1 MSSSSSVLPLP
12 GLNRDSKRDSKPAT
26 LRTGADIAKAGLA
39 GDTEIAAL
47 DAVGAEYS
55 IAIPAGLAALIDP
68 ADPDDPI
75 ARQFVPDPAEL
86 VMTDDELA
94 DPIGDETHSP
104 VRGLVHRYPDRVLL
118 MPTLSCPVYCR
129 YCFRRDRVGRA
140 AGAPSADDLEIA
152 YRYIEEQPDIREVIL
167 TGGDP
172 LSLSDARL
180 ARVIARL
187 NAIPHLNNI
196 RIHTRVPVALPG
208 RITDALIDA
217 LQSDVPVWM
226 ALHSNHARELTD
238 DVAAACARLTQGGIP
253 LLSQTVL
260 LKGVND
266 TVEALTD
273 LMRRLIALKIKPYYL
288 HHPDRARGTAK
299 FRITLAEGRDLVAA
313 LRGNISGLCQPTY
326 VVDIPGGHG
335 KAPFH
340 DIAPAHDRGGRDRG
354 ETSQNSWK
362 LRDFRGQTHDYADK

>member
-1 MSSSSSVLPLP
+1 MSSPSSVLPLP
-12 GLNRDSKRDSKPAT
+12 GTKPAT
-26 LRTGADIAKAGLA
+26 LRTGADIAMAGLA
-39 GDTEIAAL
+39 DTSEIDAL

-68 ADPDDPI
+68 DDPEDPI

-86 VMTDDELA
+86 VMTDDELD
-94 DPIGDETHSP
+94 DPIGDNTHSP

-140 AGAPSADDLEIA
+140 AGAPNADDLEIA
-152 YRYIEEQPDIREVIL
+152 YRYIEDHPAIREVIL

-172 LSLSDARL
+172 LSLSDTRL
-180 ARVIARL
+180 ARLITRL
-187 NAIPHLNNI
+187 GTIPHLNNI

-208 RITDALIDA
+208 RVTDGLIAA

-226 ALHSNHARELTD
+226 ALHTNHARELTD
-238 DVAAACARLTQGGIP
+238 DVAAACDRLARGGIP

-266 TVEALTD
+266 NVEVLTD
-273 LMRRLIALKIKPYYL
+273 LMRRLIALKVKPYYL

-299 FRITLAEGRDLVAA
+299 FRLTLAEGRALVTA

-335 KAPFH
+335 KSMVQPSSAEAYNNGWKITDYTGERH
-340 DIAPAHDRGGRDRG
+340 RYEDDIP
-354 ETSQNSWK
+354 
-362 LRDFRGQTHDYADK
+362 

>member
-1 MSSSSSVLPLP
+1 LSSTSSVLPLP
-12 GLNRDSKRDSKPAT
+12 GIKPAT
-26 LRTGADIAKAGLA
+26 LRTGADLAKAGLA
-39 GDTEIAAL
+39 NDSDINAL

-55 IAIPAGLAALIDP
+55 IAIPGGLAALIDP
-68 ADPDDPI
+68 ADPEDPI
-75 ARQFVPDPAEL
+75 ARQFMPDPAEL
-86 VMTDDELA
+86 STRDDELD

-140 AGAPSADDLEIA
+140 AGTPTADDLEVA
-152 YRYIEEQPDIREVIL
+152 FRYIEDRPDIREVIL

-180 ARVIARL
+180 ARIIARL
-187 NAIPHLNNI
+187 DTIPHLNNT
-196 RIHTRVPVALPG
+196 RIHTRVPVALPD
-208 RITDALIDA
+208 RITGGLIDA
-217 LQSDVPVWM
+217 LQSDTPVWM
-226 ALHSNHARELTD
+226 ALHTNHARELTD
-238 DVAAACARLTQGGIP
+238 EVAAACDRLTRGGIP

-266 TVEALTD
+266 SVDVLTD

-299 FRITLAEGRDLVAA
+299 FRLTLAEGRALVAA

-335 KAPFH
+335 KAPYQ
-340 DIAPAHDRGGRDRG
+340 DVTLSADQG
-354 ETSQNSWK
+354 ETPEQTWK
-362 LRDFRGQTHDYADK
+362 LRDFRGETHDYADN

>member
-1 MSSSSSVLPLP
+1 LSSTSSVPPFP
-12 GLNRDSKRDSKPAT
+12 GIKPAT
-26 LRTGADIAKAGLA
+26 LRTGADLAKAGLA
-39 GDTEIAAL
+39 ADSDINAL

-55 IAIPAGLAALIDP
+55 ISIPGGLAALIDP

-86 VMTDDELA
+86 VARDDELD

-129 YCFRRDRVGRA
+129 YCFRRDQVGRA
-140 AGAPSADDLEIA
+140 AGTPTADDLEVA
-152 YRYIEEQPDIREVIL
+152 YRYIEDRPDIREVIL

-180 ARVIARL
+180 ARIIARL
-187 NAIPHLNNI
+187 DTIPYLNNI
-196 RIHTRVPVALPG
+196 RIHTRVPVALPD
-208 RITDALIDA
+208 RITDGLIAA
-217 LQSDVPVWM
+217 LQSDTPVWM
-226 ALHSNHARELTD
+226 ALHTNHARELTD
-238 DVAAACARLTQGGIP
+238 EVAAACDRLTRGGIP

-266 TVEALTD
+266 SVDVLTD

-299 FRITLAEGRDLVAA
+299 FRLTLTEGRALVAA

-335 KAPFH
+335 KAPAQ
-340 DIAPAHDRGGRDRG
+340 DVTPAGDGTDRW
-354 ETSQNSWK
+354 N
-362 LRDFRGQTHDYADK
+362 LRDFRGETHEYVDNSG

>member
-1 MSSSSSVLPLP
+1 QGASPLSSIPSVLPLA
-12 GLNRDSKRDSKPAT
+12 GAKPAT
-26 LRTGADIAKAGLA
+26 LRSGADLAKAGLA
-39 GDTEIAAL
+39 AESDIAAI
-47 DAVGAEYS
+47 DAVGDAYS
-55 IAIPAGLAALIDP
+55 IAVPPALAALIDP

-75 ARQFVPDPAEL
+75 ARQFVPDSAEL
-86 VMTDDELA
+86 VRADDELD

-140 AGAPSADDLEIA
+140 AGAPDADDLTA
-152 YRYIEEQPDIREVIL
+152 AFRYIEDHPDIREVIL

-180 ARVIARL
+180 EAVIVRL
-187 NAIPHLNNI
+187 NAISHLNNI
-196 RIHTRVPVALPG
+196 RIHTRVPVALPE
-208 RITDALIDA
+208 RVTDGLIGALR
-217 LQSDVPVWM
+217 SDLPVWM
-226 ALHSNHARELTD
+226 ALHTNHARELTD
-238 DVAAACARLTQGGIP
+238 DVAAACDRLIRGGIP

-266 TVEALTD
+266 SVETLTE
-273 LMRRLIALKIKPYYL
+273 LMRRLIALKVKPYYL

-299 FRITLAEGRDLVAA
+299 FRLSLAEGRALVSA

-335 KAPFH
+335 KAPVQ
-340 DIAPAHDRGGRDRG
+340 DVTPAGDDTGHW
-354 ETSQNSWK
+354 N
-362 LRDFRGQTHDYADK
+362 LRDFRGETHGYTDN

>member
-1 MSSSSSVLPLP
+1 MKS
-12 GLNRDSKRDSKPAT
+12 AT
-26 LRTGADIAKAGLA
+26 LRSGADLFRAGLA
-39 GDTEIAAL
+39 AESEIAAL

-55 IAIPAGLAALIDP
+55 IALPAGLAALIDRSN
-68 ADPDDPI
+68 PDDPI

-86 VMTDDELA
+86 IRSDDELD
-94 DPIGDETHSP
+94 DPIGDAAHSP

-118 MPTLSCPVYCR
+118 MPTLACPVYCR

-140 AGAPSADDLEIA
+140 AGTPTADDLEVA
-152 YRYIEEQPDIREVIL
+152 FRYIEDHPGIREVIL

-180 ARVIARL
+180 AGIVARL
-187 NAIPHLNNI
+187 NGIPHLNNL
-196 RIHTRVPVALPG
+196 RIHTRVPVVLPG
-208 RITDALIDA
+208 RVTDALTAA
-217 LQSDVPVWM
+217 LTSDMPVWM
-226 ALHSNHARELTD
+226 ALHANHARELTG
-238 DVAAACARLTQGGIP
+238 DVADACDRLTRAGIP

-266 TVEALTD
+266 SIGVLTD

-299 FRITLAEGRDLVAA
+299 FRLTLEEGQALVAA
-313 LRGNISGLCQPTY
+313 LRGNVSGLCQPTY

-335 KAPFH
+335 KAPVAEL
-340 DIAPAHDRGGRDRG
+340 APSHAPSGSSAGSPG
-354 ETSQNSWK
+354 KTWK
-362 LRDFRGQTHDYADK
+362 LRDFRGETHDYADN